1 MTHQQR
7 AVKSILLRD
16 ELQQVAYLTEVVR
29 RAVLTVGC
37 TDSDRAVTLV
47 LIEIQ
52 GRLKGIDKAL
62 DQW

>member
-16 ELQQVAYLTEVVR
+16 ELQQVADLTEVVR

-62 DQW
+62 DRW